1 MYLHTDEWW
10 LLMVLALLAA
20 STAVLATYVHIRLR
34 YHSATRLEAELTR
47 VLLLLIGVAIGWLAV
62 KWQTDVSALTGVLTF
77 LSGFGLVHLP
87 AAFILW
93 SKRLRGV
100 YR

>member
-1 MYLHTDEWW
+1 MYLHAEWW
-10 LLMVLALLAA
+10 VVMVLALLAA
-20 STAVLATYVHIRLR
+20 SAVVLAAYTHIRLR
-34 YHSATRLEAELTR
+34 YHTATRLQAELTR
-47 VLLLLIGVAIGWLAV
+47 VLLLLIGVAVGWLGV
-62 KWQTDVSALTGVLTF
+62 GWQTDASVLTGVLAF
-77 LSGFGLVHLP
+77 LTGFGLVHLP